1 MSALTSGQSFFV
13 LSSDYKTIL
22 LDEIHFLV
30 KNANY
35 SYSDILT
42 MPTYQRKYFIGKV
55 VQEYDIIRE
64 AREK

>member
-1 MSALTSGQSFFV
+1 L
-13 LSSDYKTIL
+13 DYKTIL

>member
-1 MSALTSGQSFFV
+1 LSFFA
-13 LSSDYKTIL
+13 LSSEYKKIL

-35 SYSDILT
+35 TYSDIMI

>member
-1 MSALTSGQSFFV
+1 
-13 LSSDYKTIL
+13 
-22 LDEIHFLV
+22 
-30 KNANY
+30 
-35 SYSDILT
+35 

>member
-1 MSALTSGQSFFV
+1 MWALTSGLSFFA
-13 LSSDYKTIL
+13 LSSEYKKIL

-35 SYSDILT
+35 TYSDIMI